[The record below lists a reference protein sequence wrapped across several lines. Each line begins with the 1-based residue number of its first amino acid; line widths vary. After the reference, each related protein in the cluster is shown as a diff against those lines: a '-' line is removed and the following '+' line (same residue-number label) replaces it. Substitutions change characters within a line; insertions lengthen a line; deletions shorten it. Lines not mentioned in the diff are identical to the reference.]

1 MMNSFKKLILFR
13 LLIITSNLVKKTD
26 YDTKI
31 GEIEK
36 KILDHD
42 TFIILDTFT
51 ERLKQAKLKLILMNL
66 QKKQILLIN

>member
-1 MMNSFKKLILFR
+1 MNSFKKLILFR